1 MVARSLIG
9 AAFVCVSWGGAS
21 AGAAVCNARSGVCH
35 GEDATDSS
43 LLQRPRSFVS
53 ALQRDVCEVGANVQ
67 CPESGNWCMGDQ
79 CCPRHSTTVKTFP
92 CPSASSE
99 FAGCESNEKITD
111 CTAAAPTTP
120 APYVSTSFGSRDTV
134 PTSTRL
140 GSRDTVPNSVYFLT
154 VDRFARSNG
163 NDTECDNDN
172 TWCGGDLRGLI
183 NHLDYIQEMGFEAV
197 WITPVL
203 KQFDGETPSGT
214 GCMGYWA
221 YDLYE
226 IDEHF
231 GTKQDMKDL
240 VQELHKRDMVIIY
253 DFVANHMGP
262 IHNKEM
268 VAQMRPFNETKYF
281 NQLFIGNMT
290 FDEYTNQSS
299 NWPPPA
305 QAMWSQSGAQCT
317 QGRDCSC
324 YKCVQNDDLGTV
336 GGSNPWGACD
346 GEMVFNDESP
356 CPKGAYSKYCMPGDY
371 GCEGY
376 NVTITQGGWFYDLGD
391 LNQTDPFVRKAQ
403 LDWIKWFVTEY
414 DIDYLRLDTA
424 AFMTFDFLSELQ
436 ESANV
441 SIMGEV
447 TTTNLT
453 YHANFQSNPPGP
465 DGREVLD
472 GVLNFPLYYS
482 AIAGFCGEWWPF
494 SQWNL
499 TFLGERMEAQ
509 LEAPY
514 RSLERL
520 GNFIDNHD
528 VTRLFKV
535 CNQDSSRITNALT
548 WVMMAKGTPIIYY
561 GTESNLSEVRTSL
574 WQTGYDTKSEGFLFF
589 KTMNAIRAQ
598 IPATAD
604 LKVLSTEDSGTLV
617 FSRGSKVFV
626 FLNNFAASSSDGS
639 TYCGVDL
646 PDPEEG
652 MKWVDALGGSEL
664 STGSTGCV
672 EFATTGP
679 VVLVQKTVL
688 VTLQK

>member
-111 CTAAAPTTP
+111 CTAAAPTP
-120 APYVSTSFGSRDTV
+120 APD
-134 PTSTRL
+134 TSTRL

-226 IDEHF
+226 IDDHF

-391 LNQTDPFVRKAQ
+391 LNQTDPFVRQTQ
-403 LDWIKWFVTEY
+403 LDWIKWFVQEY

-424 AFMTFDFLSELQ
+424 PFMEFDFLSDLQ

-441 SIMGEV
+441 SIFGEV

-453 YHANFQSNPPGP
+453 FHAQFQSNPPGP
-465 DGREVLD
+465 AGRPVLD

-482 AIAGFCGEWWPF
+482 ALAGFCGEWWPF

-499 TFLGERMEAQ
+499 TFLGARMEQQ

-514 RSLERL
+514 RSVERL
-520 GNFIDNHD
+520 GNFVDNHD
-528 VTRLFKV
+528 TPRIASV
-535 CNQDSSRITNALT
+535 CNQDEGRIANAVAWTML
-548 WVMMAKGTPIIYY
+548 AKGMPIIYY
-561 GTESNLSEVRTSL
+561 GTEALLTSIRSSF
-574 WQTGYDTKSEGFLFF
+574 WQYGFDTKREGFRFM
-589 KTMNAIRAQ
+589 KTLNQIRST
-598 IPATAD
+598 ISATAPLQVHPTSD
-604 LKVLSTEDSGTLV
+604 DGTLV
-617 FSRGSKVFV
+617 FSRGDSVFV
-626 FLNNFAASSSDGS
+626 FLNNKANTTGHVE
-639 TYCGVDL
+639 YCGVRL
-646 PDPEEG
+646 PEPETHYHWANALTKFPARFHEG
-652 MKWVDALGGSEL
+652 CLVAANTLPL
-664 STGSTGCV
+664 
-672 EFATTGP
+672 
-679 VVLVQKTVL
+679 VLTQRPR
-688 VTLQK
+688 LQSHDQ